1 MSTNENTSADA
12 ESVDQD
18 DNLDLFSEGFFGQ
31 KTETPAEAK
40 AEETEDTVDP
50 EADANEEDTHT
61 EDDDTLDTDDES
73 VDEEETPKPRSEEH
87 TSELQS
93 LMRIS
98 YAVFCLK
105 KKKNIKT
112 NYKTVNNKSYTHK
125 KTIDTNHTNKMIVY

>member
-61 EDDDTLDTDDES
+61 EDDDTIDTDDES
-73 VDEEETPKPRSEEH
+73 VDEASTPTP
-87 TSELQS
+87 
-93 LMRIS
+93 M
-98 YAVFCLK
+98 
-105 KKKNIKT
+105 KKNRFQARI
-112 NYKTVNNKSYTHK
+112 VAVVGTHREAERK
-125 KTIDTNHTNKMIVY
+125 LEEAQIERETGRERGCQDG